1 MYYTVIPLHQVCS
14 TPSRQLAC
22 IQTARCCIMSL
33 PIITTI
39 LCFSLTGHLHS
50 VATLHVYVAVTLHVG
65 LEISLLPP
73 PPSKNFE
80 SNKQRLFNIDK
91 QNNNLYV

>member
-1 MYYTVIPLHQVCS
+1 MYMYYTVIPLHQVCS

-22 IQTARCCIMSL
+22 IQRCCIMSL

-50 VATLHVYVAVTLHVG
+50 VATLHVYVAVTL
-65 LEISLLPP
+65 PP

-80 SNKQRLFNIDK
+80 SNKQCLFNIDK
-91 QNNNLYV
+91 QKTIIYMFNK